1 MAKILV
7 TRMLP
12 GDSVENLAKEHEVLL
27 NRQDRDLDS
36 AELDRMAEGA
46 SGIVSM
52 LSNKINREFLAA
64 HPQLKVVANY
74 AVGYNNIDLEA
85 AKEHGVTVTNTPGVL
100 TEATADVA
108 WALIM
113 SCARKVV
120 PCDRFTR
127 SGKFDGWAPEL
138 FLGTDVHG
146 ATLGIVG
153 MGRIGMAAARRGLGF
168 GMKILYYSRTAK
180 PEAEK
185 ELGAERVDLETLLRQ
200 SDFVSLHCPLTPET
214 TYLLDEPHLAMMKKT
229 AILVNTARGPVVD
242 ESALVKMLKNG
253 KIAGAGFDVY
263 EHEPELSPGLTE
275 LDSVVLLPHIG
286 SGTTATRRKMAE
298 MAVENVRAVLD
309 GKSAPN
315 AVVTP

>member
-1 MAKILV
+1 MAKVLV
-7 TRMLP
+7 TRHLP
-12 GDSVENLAKEHEVLL
+12 GDAVERLAKEHEVLL

-36 AELDRMAEGA
+36 AELSSMAQGA
-46 SGIVSM
+46 EGIVSM
-52 LSNKINREFLAA
+52 LSSKIDRAFLAA
-64 HPQLKVVANY
+64 HPRLKVVANY

-120 PCDRFTR
+120 PCDRFVR
-127 SGKFDGWAPEL
+127 GGMFDGWAPEL
-138 FLGTDVHG
+138 FLGADVHG

-168 GMKILYYSRTAK
+168 GMKILYFSRTPK

-185 ELGAERVDLETLLRQ
+185 ELGAKRVDIDTLLKE

-214 TYLLDEPHLAMMKKT
+214 QYLLDETRLSLMKKT
-229 AILVNTARGPVVD
+229 AILINTARGPVVD
-242 ESALVKMLKNG
+242 ESALVRMLKDG

-263 EHEPELSPGLTE
+263 EHEPELTPGLTE
-275 LDSVVLLPHIG
+275 LDNVVLLPHIG
-286 SGTTATRRKMAE
+286 SGTTATRMKMAE
-298 MAVENVRAVLD
+298 MAVENVRAVLA
-309 GKSAPN
+309 GKPALNS
-315 AVVTP
+315 VVIP